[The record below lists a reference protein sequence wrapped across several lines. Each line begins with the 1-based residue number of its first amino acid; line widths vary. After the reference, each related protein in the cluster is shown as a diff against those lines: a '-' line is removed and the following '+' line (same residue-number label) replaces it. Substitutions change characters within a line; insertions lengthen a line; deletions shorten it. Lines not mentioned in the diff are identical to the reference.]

1 MLDSRGHTLAS
12 ERQLSR
18 ERGGEH
24 STHACGTTAVASVA
38 AIGLTPVMVPSAA
51 CQFAGLRP
59 ADACPAAAELPSDV
73 AAKYPRV
80 ALLVDELRIVQHAR
94 LHRSVVYVMGRT
106 YARLSK
112 HTPLHLLPKR
122 YLLELPFKAR
132 PESPAATVS

>member
-1 MLDSRGHTLAS
+1 M
-12 ERQLSR
+12 
-18 ERGGEH
+18 
-24 STHACGTTAVASVA
+24 A
-38 AIGLTPVMVPSAA
+38 ALCHLRTA
-51 CQFAGLRP
+51 CQY
-59 ADACPAAAELPSDV
+59 ADRRLADTRPAAAELPSDV

-132 PESPAATVS
+132 AESPAADLCPLSSCGT